1 MTRAT
6 ALARGR
12 AAAEISMVDS
22 CTIRRTTA
30 VVTNPDTGAT
40 TPTYSALYAGK
51 CRIQQPQAIARPHD
65 VGENYLLIARLEIQL
80 PVAGTA
86 GLLVGDEVTITAAT
100 RDPDLV
106 GRVFLVQELP
116 RKTDATARR
125 VSVIERTN

>member
-1 MTRAT
+1 MSRAS

-12 AAAEISMVDS
+12 AAAEISMVDA
-22 CTIRRTTA
+22 CTIRRTTSVA
-30 VVTNPDTGAT
+30 TNPDTGAT

-65 VGENYLLIARLEIQL
+65 VAENYLLIARLEIQL